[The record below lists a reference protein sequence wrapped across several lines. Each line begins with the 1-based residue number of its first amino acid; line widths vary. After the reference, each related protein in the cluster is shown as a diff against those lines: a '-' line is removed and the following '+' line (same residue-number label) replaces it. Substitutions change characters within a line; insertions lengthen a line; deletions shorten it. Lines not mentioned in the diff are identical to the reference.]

1 MPTTRT
7 CKEKIGLNY
16 LQQIRIHLFIRLFI
30 IGHREHRLMILIKVI
45 HLKQNMFRHWQIF
58 RKIDSAFHEMK
69 CRCVQPI
76 QFTHDSKIKIY
87 NLPFKIPLS
96 FCVLQIRKFYKYI
109 IVTCS
114 NLVGLIVSHHFRDNR
129 VRISFQ
135 STWTPL
141 P

>member
-1 MPTTRT
+1 M
-7 CKEKIGLNY
+7 CSDIGKSLEKL
-16 LQQIRIHLFIRLFI
+16 
-30 IGHREHRLMILIKVI
+30 
-45 HLKQNMFRHWQIF
+45 
-58 RKIDSAFHEMK
+58 
-69 CRCVQPI
+69 I
-76 QFTHDSKIKIY
+76 QFFMKSNVDASSLFTYDSKIKIY

-96 FCVLQIRKFYKYI
+96 FCVLQIRRFYKYI